1 MLNKQQIK
9 KLIEENKLIENYI
22 DLETQLTPNGF
33 DLTAAE
39 IYNFDNAGA
48 VDFSN
53 KERVMCEF
61 TKIEPVKNDEQDK
74 FGWWQLKQGAYKVKT
89 NEVVNMPNNLIATAS
104 TRTTLLR
111 MGAHTAHGIWDAG
124 FRGKSEFLLIVE
136 NPLGILIKQNA
147 RVAQLM
153 FLPAQETESY
163 EGIYKN
169 LK

>member
-9 KLIEENKLIENYI
+9 KLIEENKLVENYI
-22 DLETQLTPNGF
+22 DLETQLTPNGI

-39 IYNFDNAGA
+39 IYDFDSAGA

-53 KERVMCEF
+53 KERAMCEF
-61 TKIEPVKNDEQDK
+61 ARIEPVRNDEKDK

-163 EGIYKN
+163 NGIYKN

>member
-9 KLIEENKLIENYI
+9 KLIAENKLVEGYI

-39 IYNFDNAGA
+39 IFEFASAGA

-61 TKIEPVKNDEQDK
+61 KKIDPVKNDIQDK
-74 FGWWQLKQGAYKVKT
+74 FGWWQLKKGAYKVKT

-124 FRGKSEFLLIVE
+124 FCGKSEFLLIVE
-136 NPLGILIKQNA
+136 NPDGILIKQNA

-163 EGIYKN
+163 NGIYKN

>member
-1 MLNKQQIK
+1 MLSKAQIK
-9 KLIEENKLIENYI
+9 KLVEENKLVENYI

-33 DLTAAE
+33 DLTVAE
-39 IYNFDNAGA
+39 IYEFDSAGA

-61 TKIEPVKNDEQDK
+61 KKIEPIKNSPQEN
-74 FGWWQLKQGAYKVKT
+74 FGWWQLKKGAYKVKT
-89 NEVVNMPNNLIATAS
+89 NETVNIPNNLIATAS

-111 MGAHTAHGIWDAG
+111 MGAFTAHGIWDAG
-124 FRGKSEFLLIVE
+124 FKGKSEFLLIVE
-136 NPLGILIKQNA
+136 NPDGILIKQNA
-147 RVAQLM
+147 RVVQLI

-163 EGIYKN
+163 QGIYKD

>member
-1 MLNKQQIK
+1 MLNKQQLK
-9 KLIEENKLIENYI
+9 KLIEENKLVENYI

-39 IYNFDNAGA
+39 IYEFCGAGA

-53 KERVMCEF
+53 KERVLCPVR
-61 TKIEPVKNDEQDK
+61 KIEPVKNDYADE
-74 FGWWQLKQGAYKVKT
+74 FGWWQLKAGAYKVKT
-89 NEVVNMPNNLIATAS
+89 NETVNMPNNLIATAS

-111 MGAHTAHGIWDAG
+111 MGAHTSHGIWDAG
-124 FRGKSEFLLIVE
+124 FCGKSEFLLIVE
-136 NPLGILIKQNA
+136 NTNGVLIKQNA

>member
-1 MLNKQQIK
+1 MLSKEQLRKLIAEK
-9 KLIEENKLIENYI
+9 KLVEGYI
-22 DLETQLTPNGF
+22 DIETQLTSNGF

-39 IYNFDNAGA
+39 IFAFEGAGA

-53 KERVMCEF
+53 KERVMCAF
-61 TKIEPVKNDEQDK
+61 KKIEPVKNVESDQY
-74 FGWWQLKQGAYKVKT
+74 GWWQLKQGAYKVKT
-89 NEVVNMPNNLIATAS
+89 NETVNIPTDLIAMAS

-124 FRGKSEFLLIVE
+124 FCGKSEFLLIVE
-136 NPLGILIKQNA
+136 NPSGILIKQNA
-147 RVAQLM
+147 RVAQLV

-163 EGIYKN
+163 NGIYKN